1 MVVTL
6 MMKTPPG
13 NHPVSCCTAGCA
25 TVTETLT
32 VADTLDQVPHK
43 ATVLTLALALELELV
58 QVQVQVHQQQ

>member
-1 MVVTL
+1 M
-6 MMKTPPG
+6 
-13 NHPVSCCTAGCA
+13 SCCTAGCA

-43 ATVLTLALALELELV
+43 ATVLTLALELELV

>member
-13 NHPVSCCTAGCA
+13 NHPVSCCTDGFA

-43 ATVLTLALALELELV
+43 ATVLTLALELELV